1 MQGDVIPFLINSSLI
16 FSLQDVK
23 MLSFSD
29 LLLALLANF
38 AWGFNLIAGKIGA
51 HHFQPLL
58 FTSIRFTMLFILMLP
73 WVKPAPG
80 YMKPLLRVAFL
91 MGVIH
96 FSMIFIGLEAGGN
109 VASVAITTQL
119 YVPFSAILASVFLKE
134 QITFLRILAIS
145 IAFLGVM
152 LIGFDPVVLNHIDAI
167 LWVTGAAFA
176 MATAT
181 ILMRR
186 CPNLGVFRLQAWIAL
201 VAMPS
206 LLILSLIFEQ
216 NQIHLLTHTPII
228 QFWSP
233 LYSAIGASI
242 VGHGIVYYLV
252 GRYQVSVVT
261 PLMLLAPILASIF
274 GILILGDSLGWK
286 LILGGTLTL
295 VGIALV
301 AILPTQKISS

>member
-1 MQGDVIPFLINSSLI
+1 
-16 FSLQDVK
+16 
-23 MLSFSD
+23 MLSLTD

-38 AWGFNLIAGKIGA
+38 AWGFNLVAGKIGA

-58 FTSIRFTMLFILMLP
+58 FTSIRFTMLFLLMLP
-73 WVKPAPG
+73 WLRPAPG
-80 YMKPLLRVAFL
+80 HMKPLLRVAFL

-119 YVPFSAILASVFLKE
+119 YVPFSAILASIFLKE
-134 QITFLRILAIS
+134 RITLLRIAAIT

-152 LIGFDPVVLNHIDAI
+152 LIGFDPIVLNHVDAI
-167 LWVTGAAFA
+167 MWVTGAAFA
-176 MATAT
+176 MAVAT
-181 ILMRR
+181 ILMRQ
-186 CPNLGVFRLQAWIAL
+186 CPTLGVFRLQAWIAL

-206 LLILSLIFEQ
+206 LFILSLIFED
-216 NQIHLLTHTPII
+216 NQLTLLTQTPLRDY
-228 QFWSP
+228 WSP

-252 GRYQVSVVT
+252 GRYQVSIVT

-274 GILILGDSLGWK
+274 GIFVFDDFLGWR

-301 AILPTQKISS
+301 AINPART